1 MGDILFFIKMIV
13 FTVVFILMMQIKIGP
28 TTVEQKA
35 LHWIHTT
42 SIMKPVHEVAQG
54 GVIALKSLWNDVV
67 SSIDSNVKKTF
78 NSDNVP
84 GKRSLGIELKRSQA
98 YLKQAAEKAKEVV
111 KEEVKSEIKKDQPV
125 LWGDEEP
132 AW

>member
-1 MGDILFFIKMIV
+1 MG
-13 FTVVFILMMQIKIGP
+13 
-28 TTVEQKA
+28 
-35 LHWIHTT
+35 
-42 SIMKPVHEVAQG
+42 
-54 GVIALKSLWNDVV
+54 
-67 SSIDSNVKKTF
+67 SIDSNVKKTF

-98 YLKQAAEKAKEVV
+98 YLKQAAEKAKEKAKDVV
-111 KEEVKSEIKKDQPV
+111 KDEVKKDQPV

>member
-1 MGDILFFIKMIV
+1 MGDIFFFLKMIV

-28 TTVEQKA
+28 TTLEQKA
-35 LHWIHTT
+35 LNWIHTT
-42 SIMKPVHEVAQG
+42 SIMEPVHDVAQG
-54 GVIALKSLWNDVV
+54 GVIALKSLWSDVIG
-67 SSIDSNVKKTF
+67 SIDSNVKKTF

-84 GKRSLGIELKRSQA
+84 GNRSLGIELKRSQA
-98 YLKQAAEKAKEVV
+98 YLKQAAEKAKEKAKEVV
-111 KEEVKSEIKKDQPV
+111 KDEVKKDQPV

>member
-1 MGDILFFIKMIV
+1 MGDIFFFLKMLV

-42 SIMKPVHEVAQG
+42 SVMKPVHEVAQG
-54 GVIALKSLWNDVV
+54 GVIAIKSLWKDIVG
-67 SSIDSNVKKTF
+67 SIDSNVKRTF
-78 NSDNVP
+78 NSDSVP

-98 YLKQAAEKAKEVV
+98 YLKEAAAKAKEKAKDVV
-111 KEEVKSEIKKDQPV
+111 SEEIKKDQPV
-125 LWGDEEP
+125 LWGEEEP